1 MKNYRRPLVTYHFD
15 ILREEQKEFNLE
27 ALMRRMVVDYM
38 THKIAW
44 IITKI
49 WDNAWAS
56 EDMYYIGAD
65 EIGTRYEKVL
75 EFFAMDPVERLQ
87 KFGPIVMP
95 RAKVDVRGQITM
107 RNGRHRYAVMRDLGA
122 EKIPFSMTEDSLQ
135 NAERFGLI

>member
-1 MKNYRRPLVTYHFD
+1 MTYHFN

-27 ALMRRMVVDYM
+27 ALMRRMMVDDKYM

-56 EDMYYIGAD
+56 EDMHYIGEG
-65 EIGTRYEKVL
+65 EIGNRYEKVL

-95 RAKVDVRGQITM
+95 RAKVDVRGQITIG
-107 RNGRHRYAVMRDLGA
+107 NGRHRYAVMRDLGA
-122 EKIPFSMTEDSLQ
+122 EKIPISMTEDSLQ